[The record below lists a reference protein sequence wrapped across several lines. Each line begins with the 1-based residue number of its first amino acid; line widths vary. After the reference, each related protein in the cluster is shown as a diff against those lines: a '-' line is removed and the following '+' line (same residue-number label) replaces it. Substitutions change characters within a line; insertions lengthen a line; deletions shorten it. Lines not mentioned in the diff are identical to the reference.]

1 MIYAKSCVQCGLD
14 YFEKQLATS
23 LKHSLQVLKGS
34 RLFLPQ
40 EVHSMQP
47 DATAVEEALAAI
59 PFLNSQEELDSLL
72 QELPAYL
79 AHAAVSTASAIICC
93 C

>member
-1 MIYAKSCVQCGLD
+1 
-14 YFEKQLATS
+14 
-23 LKHSLQVLKGS
+23 
-34 RLFLPQ
+34 
-40 EVHSMQP
+40 MQP